1 MNFSASR
8 GDTKSPDEIL
18 KSAHSPETTTVASIE
33 PNEFFKH
40 TFGRGKKLQQQQ
52 LPQAEDDEI
61 DEHRQELIDRY
72 HSLLREKRELRKR
85 NAQAQTNICQY
96 LRKHSIDLFP
106 PIADRSQVNIYSLY
120 YLLYIY
126 YKPFPCLF
134 PRPALLLVLMKKQ
147 YQILLYDTV

>member
-106 PIADRSQVNIYSLY
+106 PIADRSQVNIYINHFHIY
-120 YLLYIY
+120 YLLGNNEKYSVVRT
-126 YKPFPCLF
+126 PELHVD
-134 PRPALLLVLMKKQ
+134 L
-147 YQILLYDTV
+147 ILLNFEK

>member
-1 MNFSASR
+1 MNRDFFLPNLVIHKINFTASR

-52 LPQAEDDEI
+52 LPQAEDDEV

-120 YLLYIY
+120 IFTY
-126 YKPFPCLF
+126 YKSFSYLF
-134 PRPALLLVLMKKQ
+134 LR
-147 YQILLYDTV
+147 

>member
-1 MNFSASR
+1 MPNLIIHKINFTASR

-52 LPQAEDDEI
+52 LPQAEDDEV

-120 YLLYIY
+120 IFTY
-126 YKPFPCLF
+126 YKSFSYLF
-134 PRPALLLVLMKKQ
+134 LR
-147 YQILLYDTV
+147 

>member
-1 MNFSASR
+1 MPTYNLFEIIHLNFYSGSR
-8 GDTKSPDEIL
+8 DDTKSPDEIL

-134 PRPALLLVLMKKQ
+134 PRLSS
-147 YQILLYDTV
+147 

>member
-1 MNFSASR
+1 MPNLVIHKINFTASR

-52 LPQAEDDEI
+52 LPQAEDDEV

-120 YLLYIY
+120 IFTY
-126 YKPFPCLF
+126 YKSFSYLF
-134 PRPALLLVLMKKQ
+134 LR
-147 YQILLYDTV
+147 